1 MKNTLKRALSFLVVF
16 ALVCVPMIAS
26 AAVGDGV
33 AMPEVCIYSGEYVTV
48 EAGATT
54 YFEIGTGMNCGT
66 YGFTVEG
73 EGDFGDGNDNIKNS
87 NANGKQNIV
96 NIGRNNSANGNIK
109 F

>member
-1 MKNTLKRALSFLVVF
+1 MADAKKIELDEKNLSEVAGGDFLPDGSYMPNF
-16 ALVCVPMIAS
+16 YGDADKIAEQMQKQY
-26 AAVGDGV
+26 ADTKK
-33 AMPEVCIYSGEYVTV
+33 I
-48 EAGATT
+48 
-54 YFEIGTGMNCGT
+54 
-66 YGFTVEG
+66 EG